1 MERLNSSPVAERE
14 NRDNRKNCENTVNR
28 ETRKNRVNLIELNS
42 SKEQDYRENNKVV
55 NRKMMTIPLHLMTI
69 AQTIGETNKS

>member
-1 MERLNSSPVAERE
+1 MERLNLSPVAERE

-42 SKEQDYRENNKVV
+42 SKEQDYREKVT
-55 NRKMMTIPLHLMTI
+55 R
-69 AQTIGETNKS
+69 S